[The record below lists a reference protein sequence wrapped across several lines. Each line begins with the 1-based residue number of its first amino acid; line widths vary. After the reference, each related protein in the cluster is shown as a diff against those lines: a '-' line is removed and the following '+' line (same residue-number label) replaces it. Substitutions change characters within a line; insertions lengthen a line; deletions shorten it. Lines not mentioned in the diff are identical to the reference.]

1 MPGSFI
7 SSRNCPLPVSSRL
20 SSVRRRL
27 RPTHF
32 FGRELLAVSGISDSS
47 CRRRTIS
54 LLLFIDPASV
64 IVCRH
69 VIVKD
74 NVLEPRPLEDR
85 QGRASLE
92 VFILPRNRGI
102 NDHFCFSDETPIH
115 QFSSSCDGIVSMGFD
130 ITSDVY

>member
-1 MPGSFI
+1 MPGIFI
-7 SSRNCPLPVSSRL
+7 SSRNCPFPVSRRL

-32 FGRELLAVSGISDSS
+32 FCGELLAVPGISDSS
-47 CRRRTIS
+47 CRRRKIS

-69 VIVKD
+69 VILKG
-74 NVLEPRPLEDR
+74 NVLEPRPIEDG

-102 NDHFCFSDETPIH
+102 NDHL
-115 QFSSSCDGIVSMGFD
+115 
-130 ITSDVY
+130 